1 MKPFT
6 IVLFCLWSTVWAQSP
21 AAMSP
26 DTVVARIDGKPITA
40 KELMMI
46 VQISPPEA
54 QKNLLKDGKA
64 FIEQLALMKKLA
76 DIAETAHLDQQSPV
90 KEQLDAYRRQT
101 LANAQLALAH
111 DSVATTISAADQK
124 KFYEDNRDQYTQ
136 AKVKALF
143 VSFRSNPAPQTD
155 LKAKKYVTEPEAKA
169 KIEKLLKQIRGGADF
184 VKLVKENSDD
194 AESVAR
200 DGDLFG
206 APIRR
211 SDKLPDDVKAIIF
224 ALKPG
229 EVSEPLRTPSGFYLF
244 RLDEL
249 TTQTYEQV
257 QSDIFV
263 AIQQKRFE
271 EWFDKIKK
279 SLDVKIEAPDFFSTA
294 AAASAAAKQPG
305 AQ

>member
-1 MKPFT
+1 MKT
-6 IVLFCLWSTVWAQSP
+6 LAILVFCLVTAAQAQGP

-26 DTVVARIDGKPITA
+26 DTIVARIGEKPITA
-40 KELMMI
+40 RELMMI
-46 VQISPPEA
+46 VQLSPPDA
-54 QKNLLKDGKA
+54 QKNLLKDGQA
-64 FIEQLALMKKLA
+64 FVEQLALMTKLA
-76 DIAETAHLDQQSPV
+76 EIAESAHLDRQSPI
-90 KEQLDAYRRQT
+90 KEQLEAYRRQT
-101 LANAQLALAH
+101 LANAQLAIAH

-124 KFYEDNRDQYTQ
+124 KYYEDNRGQYTQ

-143 VSFRSNPAPQTD
+143 ISFRSNPAPD
-155 LKAKKYVTEPEAKA
+155 SKGKKYLSEPEAKA
-169 KIEKLLKQIRGGADF
+169 KIEKLFQQIRGGADF

-194 AESVAR
+194 AESVTR

-211 SDKLPDDVKAIIF
+211 SDKLPEDVKAIIF

-229 EVSEPLRTPSGFYLF
+229 QVSDPLRTPSGFYLF
-244 RLDEL
+244 RLDDL
-249 TTQTYEQV
+249 TIQTYEQV

-279 SLDVKIEAPDFFSTA
+279 NLDVKIEAPDFFSRA
-294 AAASAAAKQPG
+294 AAEN
-305 AQ
+305 